1 MTYRIIAMRDITL
14 KKICAV
20 VLLVLFAQGAVAQ
33 ANVDSPY
40 SMFGIGQLRDK
51 TMNSR
56 LKGMGGVSNAMFGK
70 SLVNTENPASYAMID
85 TLAFLFD
92 AGMYFKTSDF
102 STSNLSETSSN
113 ANFDYVA
120 MAFGA
125 TKWWRISLG
134 VQPFSNVGY
143 NLVVNNHKDDVGNYA
158 TTFKGS
164 GGLNQAFIGNAFR
177 LGRNFSVG
185 VNATYVFGDY
195 ETLTTLSFPDSV
207 FMIETRRGIDMLV
220 KSFMFD
226 YGVLYNTKLSNGL
239 NLGLGLTYNQK
250 MKLKGKQTTYIRSIK
265 QSSDSDVEYPIDTIF
280 YSAKDK
286 SRITMPHEFGF
297 GVTLQKDN
305 HWTLGADF
313 NWSQWSKFAREGV
326 NDSLQNSWSVALG
339 GELIP
344 TSSSVSNYFTR
355 MSYRFGAFYE
365 QTFLNI
371 RGKSINKIGL
381 TVGVSLPLP
390 RSLSKVNVA
399 VEVGQCGT
407 KSSNLIQ
414 ERYIKATVGISVFE
428 RWFLKRKYQ

>member
-20 VLLVLFAQGAVAQ
+20 VLLVLFAQGVVAQ

-195 ETLTTLSFPDSV
+195 ETQTTLSFPDSV

-414 ERYIKATVGISVFE
+414 ERYIKATVGVSVFE

>member
-1 MTYRIIAMRDITL
+1 MTVMRGFTL
-14 KKICAV
+14 KKIGIVA
-20 VLLVLFAQGAVAQ
+20 LLVLLSQGLFAQ

-195 ETLTTLSFPDSV
+195 ETQTTLSFPDSV

-305 HWTLGADF
+305 HWTFGADF

-428 RWFLKRKYQ
+428 RWFLKRKYN

>member
-1 MTYRIIAMRDITL
+1 MRDITL

-20 VLLVLFAQGAVAQ
+20 VLLVLFAQGVVAQ

-250 MKLKGKQTTYIRSIK
+250 MKLKGKQTIY
-265 QSSDSDVEYPIDTIF
+265 
-280 YSAKDK
+280 
-286 SRITMPHEFGF
+286 
-297 GVTLQKDN
+297 
-305 HWTLGADF
+305 
-313 NWSQWSKFAREGV
+313 
-326 NDSLQNSWSVALG
+326 
-339 GELIP
+339 
-344 TSSSVSNYFTR
+344 
-355 MSYRFGAFYE
+355 
-365 QTFLNI
+365 
-371 RGKSINKIGL
+371 
-381 TVGVSLPLP
+381 
-390 RSLSKVNVA
+390 
-399 VEVGQCGT
+399 
-407 KSSNLIQ
+407 
-414 ERYIKATVGISVFE
+414 
-428 RWFLKRKYQ
+428 

>member
-14 KKICAV
+14 KKICSV

-40 SMFGIGQLRDK
+40 SMFGVGQLRDK
-51 TMNSR
+51 TMNTR

-70 SLVNTENPASYAMID
+70 GLINAANPASYAMID

-120 MAFGA
+120 LAFGA
-125 TKWWRISLG
+125 TDWWRISLG

-177 LGRNFSVG
+177 LGRHFSIG
-185 VNATYVFGDY
+185 ANAKYVFGDY
-195 ETLTTLSFPDSV
+195 ETQTTLSFPDSV
-207 FMIETRRGIDMLV
+207 LMMDSRRGVDMLV

-239 NLGLGLTYNQK
+239 NLSLGLTYNQK
-250 MKLKGKQTTYIRSIK
+250 IKLKGKQTTFIRSIK
-265 QSSDSDVEYPIDTIF
+265 QSSDSDVEYLIDTVF
-280 YSAKDK
+280 YSEKGN

-305 HWTLGADF
+305 HWTVGADF

-326 NDSLQNSWSVALG
+326 NDSLQNSWSAAVGA
-339 GELIP
+339 ELIP
-344 TSSSVSNYFTR
+344 TSSSVSNYFTK

-371 RGKSINKIGL
+371 RGQSINKFGL
-381 TVGVSLPLP
+381 TVGISMPLP

-399 VEVGQCGT
+399 LEVGQCGT
-407 KSSNLIQ
+407 KSSGLIQ

>member
-1 MTYRIIAMRDITL
+1 MIYRIIAMRDITL

-20 VLLVLFAQGAVAQ
+20 VLLVLFAQGVVAQ

-250 MKLKGKQTTYIRSIK
+250 MKLKGKQTIYIRSIK

-344 TSSSVSNYFTR
+344 TSSSVSNYFTK

-414 ERYIKATVGISVFE
+414 ERYIKATVGVSVFE

>member
-1 MTYRIIAMRDITL
+1 MRDITL

-20 VLLVLFAQGAVAQ
+20 VLLVLFAQGVVAQ

-250 MKLKGKQTTYIRSIK
+250 MKLKGKQTIYIRSIK

-305 HWTLGADF
+305 HWTLGVDF

-414 ERYIKATVGISVFE
+414 ERYIKATVGVSVFE

>member
-1 MTYRIIAMRDITL
+1 MRDITL

-20 VLLVLFAQGAVAQ
+20 VLLVLFAQGVVAQ

-250 MKLKGKQTTYIRSIK
+250 MKLKGKQTIYIRSIK

-344 TSSSVSNYFTR
+344 TSSSVSNYFTK

-414 ERYIKATVGISVFE
+414 ERYIKATVGVSVFE